1 MSSLLDRLWYNVKDA
16 LGKKTY
22 AESQRDKYKKV
33 INRAEDQ
40 LDCMTDFETVV
51 EILNRDADNME
62 LNSYSAAGKFDRI
75 YKEKEENH
83 REATKTLGNTYR
95 QYIADI
101 KTQLAKAQA
110 EYEYW
115 CSEAEREDQ
124 EMKVYE
130 KKYYD
135 ELKKEK
141 SKKKGA

>member
-16 LGKKTY
+16 LGRKTY
-22 AESQRDKYKKV
+22 AESQRDKYKKA
-33 INRAEDQ
+33 INRVEEQ
-40 LDCMTDFETVV
+40 LDCMADFEIVV

-62 LNSYSAAGKFDRI
+62 LNPYSAAGKFDRI

-83 REATKTLGNTYR
+83 REATKTLGNTYW

-101 KTQLAKAQA
+101 KTQFAKAQA

-115 CSEAEREDQ
+115 CSEAEREDE

-141 SKKKGA
+141 NKKKGA

>member
-1 MSSLLDRLWYNVKDA
+1 MSSLLDRLWYNIKDA

-33 INRAEDQ
+33 INRVEDQ
-40 LDCMTDFETVV
+40 LDCMADFETVV
-51 EILNRDADNME
+51 EILKRDADNME
-62 LNSYSAAGKFDRI
+62 INPYSAEGKFDRI
-75 YKEKEENH
+75 YKEKEANH

-101 KTQLAKAQA
+101 KTQLATAQA

-115 CSEAEREDQ
+115 CSEAEREDR

-130 KKYYD
+130 KKYYE
-135 ELKKEK
+135 ELEKERK
-141 SKKKGA
+141 AQKGA

>member
-33 INRAEDQ
+33 INRVEDQ
-40 LDCMTDFETVV
+40 LECMADFETVV

-62 LNSYSAAGKFDRI
+62 RNPYSAAGKFERT

-83 REATKTLGNTYR
+83 REATGTLEDTYR

-115 CSEAEREDQ
+115 CSEAEREDR

-130 KKYYD
+130 EKYYK
-135 ELKKEK
+135 ELEKERK
-141 SKKKGA
+141 AQKGA

>member
-33 INRAEDQ
+33 INRVEDQ
-40 LDCMTDFETVV
+40 LECMADFETVV

-62 LNSYSAAGKFDRI
+62 WNPYSAAGKFERT

-83 REATKTLGNTYR
+83 REATGTLGDTYR

-115 CSEAEREDQ
+115 CSEAEREDR

-130 KKYYD
+130 EKYYK
-135 ELKKEK
+135 ELEKERK
-141 SKKKGA
+141 AQKGA